1 MTPEIRAQVVESRRR
16 QGLPDTIEDPVV
28 LSRIAAILLDKPT
41 IPGAGSERGQRPTGC
56 SVPASHAPGRGTE
69 PAPVTLAS
77 PNDDQPDDPW
87 SPPGEPPTPGSPDPW
102 VPNPTGPTFLS
113 LFTGV
118 GGLDLGLERA
128 GWSCVGQVEIDPYRR
143 QVLAFHWPEVPRH
156 EDVATVIP
164 WLEQRQAP
172 TPDLICGGFP
182 CQDVSD
188 AGPRTG
194 VEGVKSGLWAHFAAA
209 VRHLRPRWVLVENTT
224 GLLARGMDRV
234 VTDLAA
240 SGYDAEWDCLPAA
253 AVGAPHL
260 RTRLFLLAY
269 PRGDRDQAGQSDPVL
284 AGRLQPDLR
293 AWWDTEPDVGRVVHG
308 FPAGLDKGLSALGDA
323 VVPQVAEHV
332 GRLILQAHLSTQIP
346 GAAATPDTPMRVT
359 AGMSPRRDRA
369 APDSPGP
376 AAALG
381 SRDRL
386 APGVALQRKS
396 RSGGRASSTTHEAR
410 AETRAVG
417 AKVQPVTLSEAE
429 ANRIRGRGSGEAIQ
443 HSTSAS
449 DLPRPVTGG
458 SWSTTTSSF
467 GCLTPAD
474 GSPPSRSLGV
484 CFERP

>member
-1 MTPEIRAQVVESRRR
+1 MNEPGNQ
-16 QGLPDTIEDPVV
+16 
-28 LSRIAAILLDKPT
+28 IA
-41 IPGAGSERGQRPTGC
+41 GAGSRQPPTGP
-56 SVPASHAPGRGTE
+56 SAFEVRAPGRGCE
-69 PAPVTLAS
+69 PAPVTLAG
-77 PNDDQPDDPW
+77 PNGDQPDDPW

-224 GLLARGMDRV
+224 GLLARGMDAV
-234 VTDLAA
+234 AADLAA
-240 SGYDAEWDCLPAA
+240 SGYDTEWDCLPAA

-269 PRGDRDQAGQSDPVL
+269 PRGLRDQAGQSDPIF
-284 AGRLQPDLR
+284 AGRLQPDLC
-293 AWWDTEPDVGRVVHG
+293 AWWDAEPDVGRVVHG
-308 FPAGLDKGLSALGDA
+308 VSPGLDERLSALGDA
-323 VVPQVAEHV
+323 VVPQVAEHI
-332 GRLILQAHLSTQIP
+332 GRLILHAE
-346 GAAATPDTPMRVT
+346 
-359 AGMSPRRDRA
+359 
-369 APDSPGP
+369 
-376 AAALG
+376 
-381 SRDRL
+381 
-386 APGVALQRKS
+386 GVA
-396 RSGGRASSTTHEAR
+396 
-410 AETRAVG
+410 
-417 AKVQPVTLSEAE
+417 
-429 ANRIRGRGSGEAIQ
+429 
-443 HSTSAS
+443 
-449 DLPRPVTGG
+449 
-458 SWSTTTSSF
+458 
-467 GCLTPAD
+467 
-474 GSPPSRSLGV
+474 
-484 CFERP
+484 